1 MGGEREPRAHVCRHE
16 IEVLGVGRNVG
27 AHEWAERE
35 DRQPLGA
42 RVRER
47 RANELGAEA
56 LAVEARVDRRVDEG
70 DPPRGAAVLDEAGG
84 LVADENLE
92 ARAFGD
98 VDHHAGIVV
107 RRRVIGDHRDPAM
120 PPHRAAHDDPAMF
133 DMVIVGGGSAGG
145 VLASRLSEDPARS
158 VLLLEAGTAYGVDG
172 YPDDLRDAA
181 HVPGNPEHDWGF
193 TARGGPRSPEIP
205 APRGKTLGGSSA
217 VNATV
222 AMRARPSDI
231 RDWQRHGL
239 RGWTIEDVYA
249 TYRELENTPDGDDDY
264 HGRTGPLPVRHQRY
278 GDLTSSQR
286 GFVDAAAAEGFAAVD
301 DFNGP
306 APEGVGGYPVDVID
320 EVRQNTGLVYLT
332 EEVRNRPNL
341 KISGNVLVDRVLF
354 DGRRAVGVVTASG
367 AEIPAGEVILSG
379 GSYGSP
385 AILLRSGVG
394 PAADLAKL
402 GIDVVAD
409 LPVGQRLQDQP
420 FYYNAYALKTD
431 ALAMRP
437 AVGALLW
444 RQSSEARSDELDMH
458 IAVTHL
464 MPPEYSPT
472 GGAIALSVAVVKPD
486 SRGTLTLR
494 RGDPREPPE
503 IDCNYLAEDRDARR
517 MLEGVQL
524 ARRIGR
530 NPALAQFVE
539 LEILPGDA
547 VGDDQLADAIAA
559 NLASYGHPA
568 ATVPMGG
575 REDPWAVVDSHGAVK
590 EIDGLRVVDASI
602 MPVVPSVAL
611 NPTTIM
617 IAERI
622 AKAAYGSELGRS
634 RRGVQAAPT
643 A

>member
-1 MGGEREPRAHVCRHE
+1 MSDIGNGRA
-16 IEVLGVGRNVG
+16 GR
-27 AHEWAERE
+27 
-35 DRQPLGA
+35 
-42 RVRER
+42 
-47 RANELGAEA
+47 
-56 LAVEARVDRRVDEG
+56 
-70 DPPRGAAVLDEAGG
+70 
-84 LVADENLE
+84 AD
-92 ARAFGD
+92 
-98 VDHHAGIVV
+98 V
-107 RRRVIGDHRDPAM
+107 
-120 PPHRAAHDDPAMF
+120 
-133 DMVIVGGGSAGG
+133 VIVGGGSAGA

-158 VLLLEAGTAYGVDG
+158 VLVLEAGTAYGVDG

-193 TARGGPRSPEIP
+193 TARGSAASAEIV
-205 APRGKTLGGSSA
+205 APRGKALGGSST

-231 RDWQRHGL
+231 RDWQQHGL
-239 RGWTIEDVYA
+239 EEWVVEDVLA
-249 TYRELENTPDGDDDY
+249 TYKEMENTPDGEDAY
-264 HGRTGPLPVRHQRY
+264 HGRTGPFPIRRRTY
-278 GDLTSSQR
+278 DELTPSMR
-286 GFVDAAAAEGFAAVD
+286 GFIDAAAAEGFRRVD

-306 APEGVGGYPVDVID
+306 DPSGVGGYPVNVID
-320 EVRQNTGLVYLT
+320 GVRQNVGLVYLT

-354 DGRRAVGVVTASG
+354 DQRRATGVVTASG

-379 GSYGSP
+379 GSYGTP

-409 LPVGQRLQDQP
+409 LPVGQHLQDQP
-420 FYYNAYALKTD
+420 FYYNAYALRSE
-431 ALAMRP
+431 ALEMRP

-444 RQSSEARSDELDMH
+444 IPSSEARGDELDIH

-464 MPPEYSPT
+464 LPPEYSPT
-472 GGAIALSVAVVKPD
+472 GGAIVLSVAVVKPD

-494 RGDPREPPE
+494 SRDPREQPE

-517 MLEGVQL
+517 MLEGVRL
-524 ARRIGR
+524 SRRIAR
-530 NPALAQFVE
+530 NPALARFVE
-539 LEILPGDA
+539 LEILPGDT
-547 VGDDQLADAIAA
+547 VGDDQLDEAVAS
-559 NLASYGHPA
+559 NLASYGHPT
-568 ATVPMGG
+568 ATAPMGG
-575 REDPWAVVDSHGAVK
+575 PGDPWAVVDAHGAVK
-590 EIDGLRVVDASI
+590 QLSGLRVVDASI

-622 AKAAYGSELGRS
+622 AKTVYASESGRS
-634 RRGVQAAPT
+634 HRGAQVALT